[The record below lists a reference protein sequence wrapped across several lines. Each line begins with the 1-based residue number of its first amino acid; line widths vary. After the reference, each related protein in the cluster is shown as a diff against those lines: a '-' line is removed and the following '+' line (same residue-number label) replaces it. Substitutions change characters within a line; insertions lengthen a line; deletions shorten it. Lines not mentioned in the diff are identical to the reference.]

1 MTLIID
7 TDTHVTEPPDL
18 WTSRMSAARW
28 GDLVPQVRWDEDH
41 QQEAWFVG
49 DRRITSAT
57 GSSFMVRQDGD
68 ELPARWPEPYPAVPA
83 RLAEVHPA
91 AYDAAARL
99 KVMDAS
105 GVWAQA
111 LFPNLNFVGQNLYA
125 SVDDL
130 DFQLACVR
138 AYNDW
143 LLDWVSV
150 DARRFIPLAC
160 VPYFD
165 VEAAVV
171 EMERCAEAGHRG
183 FVTTGAPHRRGEP
196 FLADR
201 HWDPIWACAQS
212 LGLPIAFHAG
222 GGDISGVINE
232 ERAAVEGTGAMI
244 ARATTAVLLDN
255 GVQLADLLLSGILP
269 RYPDLRF
276 FNVESGIGFIPFV
289 LECCDYHFKQVRVDR
304 QRPEFTLL
312 PSEYFQRQVYANF
325 WFETLEP
332 HHLERMGVQS
342 LLYETDFPHS
352 TCLAPQDV
360 QPTIE
365 RVFAGVDADTRERV
379 LWRNAAELF
388 GVEPP
393 PGGGDAA
400 AA

>member
-18 WTSRMSAARW
+18 WTGRMSADRW
-28 GDLVPQVRWDEDH
+28 GDLIPHVRWDDAN

-49 DRRITSAT
+49 DQRVTSAT
-57 GSSFMVRQDGD
+57 GSSFMIRQDD
-68 ELPARWPEPYPAVPA
+68 DPLPGRWPEPYPAVPA
-83 RLAEVHPA
+83 RLEQVHPA
-91 AYDAAARL
+91 AYDAAERL

-111 LFPNLNFVGQNLYA
+111 LFPNLNFVGQNMYSA
-125 SVDDL
+125 VDDREY
-130 DFQLACVR
+130 QLACVR

-143 LLDWVSV
+143 LLDWISV
-150 DARRFIPLAC
+150 DPRRFIPLAC
-160 VPYFD
+160 LPYFD
-165 VEAAVV
+165 VPAAVA

-183 FVTTGAPHRRGEP
+183 FVTTGAPHRRDEP

-201 HWDPIWACAQS
+201 HWDPIWACSQS

-222 GGDISGVINE
+222 GGDITGVINA

-269 RYPDLRF
+269 RFPELRF

-289 LECCDYHFKQVRVDR
+289 LECADYHFKQVRVDR
-304 QRPEFTLL
+304 QRPEFELL

-325 WFETLEP
+325 WFETLEE

-360 QPTIE
+360 APTIE
-365 RVFAGVDADTRERV
+365 KVFAHVDQATRDRV
-379 LWRNAAELF
+379 LWGNAVELF
-388 GVEPP
+388 GIDPP
-393 PGGGDAA
+393 PAG
-400 AA
+400 